1 VIPELEHHQLENAV
15 DEIELLG
22 FPLSSP
28 FQLVPSL
35 PENTIAALDIPRYK
49 GQKVRLCGYL
59 IHVKNL
65 STRAQ
70 VSQHMMFGTFLD
82 EAGQFIDTVHFPQ
95 SAAQYRFKGKGIYL
109 IEGIVIEEYD
119 FYSVEVLYLER
130 LPYVNFE
137 DV

>member
-1 VIPELEHHQLENAV
+1 
-15 DEIELLG
+15 
-22 FPLSSP
+22 
-28 FQLVPSL
+28 VPSL